1 VAASSVYR
9 LMTGAPKVYGLPVLV
24 VSATAALVML
34 IGSTIL
40 RADNDDG
47 DDVGADLAM
56 RAILLDTVADA
67 ATASGVAISGGV
79 ILVAHGLYWLDPA
92 VALVIG
98 SIVGYHASGL
108 VRQSRA
114 VLSIQTDTPNDA

>member
-1 VAASSVYR
+1 
-9 LMTGAPKVYGLPVLV
+9 MTGAPKVYGLPVLV